1 MKRIIGMTTQDYL
14 DIIKSY
20 YKGLKTVVR
29 TSKELVK
36 VKSVDVTKVLR
47 HKTRKRFKD

>member
-1 MKRIIGMTTQDYL
+1 MTTQDYL
-14 DIIKSY
+14 DIIKSH